1 MTRFD
6 GPGESPGFLL
16 WHTTMR
22 WQRAIAAA
30 LHPLDL
36 THVQFVL
43 LASAWW
49 LNQAGESPNQVR
61 LAAQAG
67 VDVKMA
73 SEVIRRL
80 EGKQLL
86 TRHADPIDARARVLV
101 VTPAGTAL
109 ARRAIE
115 VVEDVDAEFFSPVD
129 AAPLVQAMRA
139 LAAVPGRA

>member
-1 MTRFD
+1 VTRFD
-6 GPGESPGFLL
+6 GPDESPGFLL
-16 WHTTMR
+16 WHTTIR

-30 LHPLDL
+30 LQPLAV

-49 LNQAGESPNQVR
+49 LNQAGENPSQVR

-80 EGKQLL
+80 EGKGLL
-86 TRHADPIDARARVLV
+86 TRHADPADARARVLM
-101 VTPAGTAL
+101 VTPAGATL
-109 ARRAIE
+109 ARRAID
-115 VVEDVDAEFFSPVD
+115 VVEDVDAAFFSGVD
-129 AAPLVQAMRA
+129 TAPLVQAMRV
-139 LAAVPGRA
+139 LVG